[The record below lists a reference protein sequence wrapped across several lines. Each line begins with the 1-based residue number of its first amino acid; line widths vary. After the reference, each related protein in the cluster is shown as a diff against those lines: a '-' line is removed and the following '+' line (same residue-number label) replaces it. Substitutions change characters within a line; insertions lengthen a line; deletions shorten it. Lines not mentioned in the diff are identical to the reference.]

1 MKRNGLVGAAVLCA
15 ALLVGLAL
23 ATSGLSQDQAADQTF
38 QFDNPDPAF
47 APDSGPLVCVD
58 AAHNNYHTADGR
70 YRPFAELLRGDG
82 YRVEGF
88 DSTLSREALE
98 ICDLL
103 VIANPLGE
111 ANAGESWAFPHPSAF
126 TREELEATYSW
137 VRAGG
142 SLLLIADH
150 APIAGATRD
159 LGMLLG
165 VGMLDGYAYDPTQE
179 PDTFSSETGSLV
191 DHPITRGRTPDEGV
205 DHVVTWTGQAFV
217 AADGIAPLLV
227 WGPGA
232 VMRVALDENFPD
244 MPEEEWPLIPIEGL
258 LHAVAAG
265 LEAGRFVVL
274 GEAAMCSAQSTED
287 FNFGMS
293 APEAEQNGQ
302 FCLNVV
308 RWLTGV
314 L

>member
-1 MKRNGLVGAAVLCA
+1 MKVVAAIVGAALFLGLVLT
-15 ALLVGLAL
+15 
-23 ATSGLSQDQAADQTF
+23 TSGLSQEQAADETF
-38 QFDNPDPAF
+38 HFDNPDPAF
-47 APDSGPLVCVD
+47 APDSGALVCVD

-70 YRPFAELLRGDG
+70 YRPFADLLRADG

-88 DSTLSREALE
+88 DSTFSPEALE
-98 ICDLL
+98 SCDLL

-111 ANAGESWAFPHPSAF
+111 ANTGDSWAFPHPSAF
-126 TREELEATYSW
+126 TRVELEAAYSW
-137 VRAGG
+137 IRAGG
-142 SLLLIADH
+142 ALLLIADH
-150 APIAGATRD
+150 APMAGAARD
-159 LGMLLG
+159 LGMMLG

-179 PDTFSSETGSLV
+179 PDTFRSETGALV
-191 DHPITRGRTPDEGV
+191 DHPITRGRGPDERI

-217 AADGIAPLLV
+217 AADGIEPLLT

-232 VMRVALDENFPD
+232 VTRVALDENFPD
-244 MPEEEWPLIPIEGL
+244 MPQEEWPLIPIEGL
-258 LHAVAAG
+258 LHAAAAELG
-265 LEAGRFVVL
+265 DGRFVVL
-274 GEAAMCSAQSTED
+274 GEAAMCTAQSAED

-293 APEAEQNGQ
+293 APEADQNAQ